1 MSFLGQMFG
10 TNAQYN
16 GPQVSQGQ
24 FDAATGRVNTAF
36 DQQQAFVNAM
46 QAQGGLANQSNVFQ
60 QQQQLA
66 NQLQQQAMGQGPNPA
81 QAQLAQNTA
90 ANVAQQSALMAG
102 QRGGSA
108 NAGLMARQA
117 AQQGGAMQQQATGQA
132 ATMQANQQLAAQ
144 QQLQQQQAMMG
155 SLAGQQVGQQQQ
167 GLGMMGNMA
176 LQGQQNLTQ
185 QSGVQASVA
194 NADAQRRGQ
203 MVGGLLGGVGSALT
217 GGLFGGGAAASATGV
232 ADGFGGGGGAAANIM
247 TKSPA
252 QQMVNTYAH
261 GGMVDKVQAKTTEAS
276 RRDMG
281 FGKVILKNEGGPV
294 PGKAA
299 VAGDHPKNDTVP
311 AMLSPGEIVIPRSI
325 VQQGPEA
332 IMAFAKQ
339 VLEEDND

>member
-1 MSFLGQMFG
+1 MSFLGQLFG

-16 GPQVSQGQ
+16 GPQATQGQ

-155 SLAGQQVGQQQQ
+155 GLAGQQVGQMQQ
-167 GLGMMGNMA
+167 GLGMMGNTA
-176 LQGQQNLTQ
+176 LQGQSNLTQ

-194 NADAQRRGQ
+194 NADAQRQGQ
-203 MVGGLLGGVGSALT
+203 IVGGLLGGA
-217 GGLFGGGAAASATGV
+217 GAALG
-232 ADGFGGGGGAAANIM
+232 M
-247 TKSPA
+247 
-252 QQMVNTYAH
+252 AH
-261 GGMVDKVQAKTTEAS
+261 GGMVPRAQAKTTEAS

-281 FGKVILKNEGGPV
+281 FGKVILKNDGGMV
-294 PGKAA
+294 PGQAP
-299 VAGDHPKNDTVP
+299 VAGDHPKNDIVP
-311 AMLSPGEIVIPRSI
+311 AALSPGELIIPRTV
-325 VQQGPEA
+325 VQAGPEA
-332 IMAFAKQ
+332 IMKFVNQ

>member
-155 SLAGQQVGQQQQ
+155 GLAGQQVGQMQQ
-167 GLGMMGNMA
+167 GIGQMGQMA
-176 LQGQQNLTQ
+176 LGGQQNLTS
-185 QSGVQASVA
+185 QSGVQAQVA
-194 NADAQRRGQ
+194 NANAQRNSQ
-203 MVGGLLGGVGSALT
+203 LVGGLLGGAGAALT
-217 GGLFGGGAAASATGV
+217 GGLLGAAAPV
-232 ADGFGGGGGAAANIM
+232 AGAAAAGGGG
-247 TKSPA
+247 SP
-252 QQMVNTYAH
+252 QYMMNGFAH

-281 FGKVILKNEGGPV
+281 FGKVILKNDGGMV
-294 PGKAA
+294 PGQAP
-299 VAGDHPKNDTVP
+299 VAGDHPKNDIVP
-311 AMLSPGEIVIPRSI
+311 AALSPGELIIPRTV
-325 VQQGPEA
+325 VQAGPEA
-332 IMAFAKQ
+332 IMKFVNQ

>member
-1 MSFLGQMFG
+1 MSFLGQLFG

-24 FDAATGRVNTAF
+24 FDAATGRVGTAF

-155 SLAGQQVGQQQQ
+155 GLAGQQVGQMQQ
-167 GLGMMGNMA
+167 GIGQMGQMA
-176 LQGQQNLTQ
+176 LGGQQNLTQ
-185 QSGVQASVA
+185 QSGVQAQIA
-194 NADAQRRGQ
+194 AADAQRTGQ
-203 MVGGLLGGVGSALT
+203 MVGGLLGGVGAGLT
-217 GGLFGGGAAASATGV
+217 KLNQGGTV
-232 ADGFGGGGGAAANIM
+232 
-247 TKSPA
+247 PR
-252 QQMVNTYAH
+252 VE
-261 GGMVDKVQAKTTEAS
+261 AKTTEAS

-281 FGKVILKNEGGPV
+281 FGKVILKNDGGMV
-294 PGKAA
+294 PGQAP
-299 VAGDHPKNDTVP
+299 VAGDHPKNDIVP
-311 AMLSPGEIVIPRSI
+311 AALSPGELIIPRTV
-325 VQQGPEA
+325 VQAGPEA
-332 IMAFAKQ
+332 IMKFVNQ

>member
-1 MSFLGQMFG
+1 MSFLGQLFG

-24 FDAATGRVNTAF
+24 FDAATGRVGTAF

-46 QAQGGLANQSNVFQ
+46 QAQGGLANQNNVFQ

-155 SLAGQQVGQQQQ
+155 GLAGQQVGQMQQ
-167 GLGMMGNMA
+167 GIGQMGQMA
-176 LQGQQNLTQ
+176 LGGQQNLTQ
-185 QSGVQASVA
+185 QSGVQAQIA
-194 NADAQRRGQ
+194 AADAQRTGQ
-203 MVGGLLGGVGSALT
+203 MVGGLLGGVGAGLT
-217 GGLFGGGAAASATGV
+217 KL
-232 ADGFGGGGGAAANIM
+232 N
-247 TKSPA
+247 
-252 QQMVNTYAH
+252 Q
-261 GGMVDKVQAKTTEAS
+261 GGMVPRAQAKTTEAS

-281 FGKVILKNEGGPV
+281 FGKVILKNDGGMV
-294 PGKAA
+294 PGQAK
-299 VAGDHPKNDTVP
+299 VAGDHPANDTVP
-311 AMLSPGEIVIPRSI
+311 AMLSPGEVVVPKS
-325 VQQGPEA
+325 VVEQGPDA
-332 IMAFAKQ
+332 CYAFLKR
-339 VLEEDND
+339 VLEEENE